1 MNDFRGVDFYRLDD
15 LLSEEEKMVRN
26 TVRNFVSEKV
36 VPTADRHFEEATF
49 PFDLIPEMASLGIF
63 GARDQTQN
71 VAAGFDSLAAH
82 IRRL

>member
-1 MNDFRGVDFYRLDD
+1 
-15 LLSEEEKMVRN
+15 
-26 TVRNFVSEKV
+26 
-36 VPTADRHFEEATF
+36 
-49 PFDLIPEMASLGIF
+49 MASLGIF